1 MARRSIFASVAL
13 TILLVATAP
22 QLAIA
27 SARATHKQ
35 FCAKARGEFYGRDIH
50 VGDTVQVNMGAFN
63 CSTQREHVPTT
74 WRIWGPCHP
83 DLHGDAV
90 FVLHQAEGVV
100 TTFPFR
106 PQCAGRYHLVVQV
119 FHRANLVDAA
129 RRSLPVASG

>member
-1 MARRSIFASVAL
+1 MAPAQRARIESAADDGSHTREEGRQAMARRSIFASVAL

-74 WRIWGPCHP
+74 WR
-83 DLHGDAV
+83 
-90 FVLHQAEGVV
+90 
-100 TTFPFR
+100 
-106 PQCAGRYHLVVQV
+106 
-119 FHRANLVDAA
+119 
-129 RRSLPVASG
+129 